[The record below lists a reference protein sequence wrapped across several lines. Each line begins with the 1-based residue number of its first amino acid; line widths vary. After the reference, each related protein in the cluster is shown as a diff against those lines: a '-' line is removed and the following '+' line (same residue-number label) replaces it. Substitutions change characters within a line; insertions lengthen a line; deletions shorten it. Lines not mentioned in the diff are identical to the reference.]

1 MSMLPHSI
9 SVHEREAG
17 DDRREQPFPVSGT
30 EVERVITVLVV
41 DDHIPSLVQ
50 IQQGLIALE
59 QGYEVL
65 LAENGEEAISILEK
79 DQVDLVVTD
88 LNMPYADGFGLLS
101 HIKRTQSN
109 LPVVVATGLAP
120 VDYSERLD
128 PIGAVTVMSKPVD
141 PYKLTAEIS
150 RLLAETSTGNLH
162 GVTLPGFLQLIEME
176 RKSCAVRVSKGE
188 LKGRLHFLSGE
199 LVSAYTFDD
208 DEEGV
213 PAARRILSWS
223 DVDIEIERS
232 YHNHKRLIERSLQ
245 EILMEAAVRVDES
258 DPEPVLE
265 EATTEVDP
273 EFERME
279 AAIQAVESGL
289 VPVLEERVTDLGPL
303 PGQEERRKAGDP
315 EPVLEEATTEVDPE
329 FERMEAAI
337 QAVESG
343 EMPDE
348 SGADRE
354 LRAAL
359 ERLTDR
365 ARQLD
370 DAVAGLIGEVGNFL
384 TTRERIKQMEQQ
396 ERERRRLLEDD
407 MRKGADTFAHKV
419 LSAAVQALEETLG

>member
-1 MSMLPHSI
+1 M
-9 SVHEREAG
+9 
-17 DDRREQPFPVSGT
+17 
-30 EVERVITVLVV
+30 ITVLVV

-109 LPVVVATGLAP
+109 LPEVVATGLAP

-279 AAIQAVESGL
+279 AAIQAVESG
-289 VPVLEERVTDLGPL
+289 
-303 PGQEERRKAGDP
+303 
-315 EPVLEEATTEVDPE
+315 
-329 FERMEAAI
+329 
-337 QAVESG
+337 